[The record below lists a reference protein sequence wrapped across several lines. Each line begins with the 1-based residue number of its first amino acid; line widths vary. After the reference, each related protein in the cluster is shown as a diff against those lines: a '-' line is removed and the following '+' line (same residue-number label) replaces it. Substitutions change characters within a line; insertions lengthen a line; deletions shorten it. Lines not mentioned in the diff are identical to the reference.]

1 MNTNR
6 SEVYHAI
13 DTERD
18 YQESL
23 ARHTVKDQSP
33 MEHLAIIEVI
43 AARMKQDFYYEAG
56 QPAGDY
62 MRKIAAVAVYC
73 MEQHGAINRSN

>member
-1 MNTNR
+1 
-6 SEVYHAI
+6 
-13 DTERD
+13 
-18 YQESL
+18 
-23 ARHTVKDQSP
+23 